1 MNNITS
7 DIDDHKDGVVVKT
20 GDYKRLWSSILKEE
34 VKALEEEVKAIEQ
47 RHDSSEVGKL
57 EYKRG
62 LLDRTEVLREAQA
75 KKSDDQKIWI
85 KVTETETKHN
95 VPYPLIER
103 QFNDPKCDHLWGDH
117 SCACYMVMGEVF
129 TEFFGQTY
137 EELLRAFDKKKWS
150 VYADTE
156 VIACELADA
165 KAQIANTTQARQTV
179 TDFATCASVVV
190 IACVC
195 L

>member
-75 KKSDDQKIWI
+75 KKSDDQ
-85 KVTETETKHN
+85 
-95 VPYPLIER
+95 R
-103 QFNDPKCDHLWGDH
+103 
-117 SCACYMVMGEVF
+117 
-129 TEFFGQTY
+129 FGS
-137 EELLRAFDKKKWS
+137 K
-150 VYADTE
+150 
-156 VIACELADA
+156 
-165 KAQIANTTQARQTV
+165 
-179 TDFATCASVVV
+179 
-190 IACVC
+190 
-195 L
+195 